1 VSTAQSEQTRYATV
15 VTQVGSL
22 VADFVEK
29 GILIFFGENAPAEL
43 HEISVLHRPDIEV
56 GGLAVGDVVILDD
69 HAFPI
74 LAVGHV
80 ANDNLVKLGHIDLK
94 FNGETTPPLG
104 GDVCLPKETPPKL
117 APGSIF
123 RIVAAPPNAQNNT

>member
-1 VSTAQSEQTRYATV
+1 MTNTKAQLVRYSTT

-22 VADFVEK
+22 VADFADK

-43 HEISVLHRPDIEV
+43 HDMSVLHRPDV
-56 GGLAVGDVVILDD
+56 ADGGIAVGDVLILDD
-69 HAFPI
+69 EEFEI

-80 ANDNLVKLGHIDLK
+80 ANNNLVNLGHIDLK

-104 GDVCLPKETPPKL
+104 GDVCLPRSHPPKL
-117 APGSIF
+117 KPGSIF
-123 RIVAAPPNAQNNT
+123 RIISPTLQA

>member
-1 VSTAQSEQTRYATV
+1 MSTPENEQIRYATV

-22 VADFVEK
+22 VPDFVEK
-29 GILIFFGENAPAEL
+29 GIVIFFADNAPAEL
-43 HEISVLHRPDIEV
+43 HDISVLHRPDIEV
-56 GGLAVGDVVILDD
+56 GGLTVGDVVILDD
-69 HAFPI
+69 RTFPI

-80 ANDNLVKLGHIDLK
+80 ANDNLVNLGHIDLK

-104 GDVCLPKETPPKL
+104 GDVCLPKETPPML

-123 RIVAAPPNAQNNT
+123 RIIAAPPNAQNNT